1 MSTNGRSVALKI
13 LMEINEEGAY
23 SNISLMRNLTN
34 NIKNVDQGL
43 IREIVYGTLENMI
56 YIDWVINK
64 FSKTRFN
71 KISPVIK
78 QILRMGIYQI
88 LFMDR
93 IPDSAA
99 VNESVKLAKKYS
111 HKGAFGFVN
120 GILRNISRNKDNIIV
135 PDKNKNPLEYLTIK
149 YSHPKWMIKDWVS
162 QFGFDFTESLCIANN
177 TKPKLNIRVNTLKT
191 TKDEL
196 LKKLNSLGLSASET
210 DIAKDG
216 IIVYNPLRITET
228 EEFKNGYFQ
237 IQDESSMLVG
247 EIMNPEQNSLII
259 DVCSAPGGKSTH
271 LAQKMNNNG
280 KIIAR
285 DIYEHK
291 LKLIRDNAKRLGID
305 IIETENF
312 NALDVDN
319 KYIGKADYCLVDAPC
334 SGLGLIRRKPEIKW
348 NKQKDN
354 IDEITNLQYEIL
366 KNAGLYL
373 KKNGVLVYSTCTIEK
388 KENINLIQKFLNNH
402 SNFKFMGFDTLI
414 KYDDTTKTALKG
426 YLELYPNIHNTD
438 GFFIAKLV
446 KL

>member
-1 MSTNGRSVALKI
+1 MSTDGRKIALKI

-23 SNISLMRNLTN
+23 SNISLMRNLN
-34 NIKNVDQGL
+34 NDIKNADQGL

-99 VNESVKLAKKYS
+99 VNESVNLAKKHS

-135 PDKNKNPLEYLTIK
+135 SDKNKNPLEYLTIK
-149 YSHPKWMIKDWVS
+149 YSHPQWMIKDWLS

-191 TKDEL
+191 TKDKL
-196 LKKLNSLGLSASET
+196 LKKLNNLGLRVSKT
-210 DIAKDG
+210 NLAKDG
-216 IIVYNPLRITET
+216 IIVDNPLKITET

-271 LAQKMNNNG
+271 LAQKMKNNG

-291 LKLIRDNAKRLGID
+291 LKLISDNAERLGID

-312 NALDVDN
+312 NALDIDN

-348 NKQKDN
+348 TKQKDN
-354 IDEITNLQYEIL
+354 IDGITNLQYKIL
-366 KNAGLYL
+366 KNASLYL

-388 KENINLIQKFLNNH
+388 KENISLIQKFLNNH
-402 SNFKFMGFDTLI
+402 SNFKFMGFDNLI
-414 KYDDTTKTALKG
+414 KYDDTTKTASQG